1 MDTITYPA
9 PTYAFDAAHWHKQLM
24 LVAKSAPN
32 AQEPQS
38 EKHCLGTI
46 QDLES
51 QLPLPEKSQ
60 NRIIRHARHTFGNV
74 YRRLFSLVFLFN
86 MIGLGVLLGRYKN
99 QLSNPTL
106 LSHLATAASVNIL
119 VAILARQ
126 DYIVNFLFRLTWLI
140 PLSTPLRLRRI
151 LAKVYEYGGVHSG
164 AAFSSVIWFTILTGF
179 LTKGFASNYHSS
191 AIITI
196 TYILLIVLVTLCVT
210 ALPRFR
216 FSSHN
221 TFENIHRWGGYFS
234 LALFWVE
241 LILFS
246 VSLSRNS
253 KSTTSLTLFKL
264 PATYFLI
271 LTTFHCILPWLRL
284 HKLHTT
290 PEPLSPHAVRLH
302 FQESIPSFVGIRISD
317 SPLTEWHSFA
327 CIPARDSAT
336 GMVQAGGSVII
347 SNAGDWTKKT
357 IENPRKWYWIK
368 GVPVT
373 GVMCM
378 ARIFRSIVVVTTGSG
393 IGPVLA
399 VVQDLNPQN
408 PNSDHHSQ
416 KTKIR
421 IIWSTPSPMVTYG
434 EGILKAVKEVDG
446 DAVIIDTRRERR
458 PDLLTRA
465 WEVYKQEGAEAVF
478 VISNPK
484 LTRKV
489 VYGLES
495 RGVPAFG
502 PVWDS

>member
-1 MDTITYPA
+1 MDVITCPA
-9 PTYAFDAAHWHKQLM
+9 STYSLDPTHWHKQLV
-24 LVAKSAPN
+24 LITQSASN
-32 AQEPQS
+32 ARDSQP
-38 EKHCLGTI
+38 EKLRLGAL
-46 QDLES
+46 QDLEN

-86 MIGLGVLLGRYKN
+86 MIGLGVLFGRYKHG
-99 QLSNPTL
+99 LSNPTL
-106 LSHLATAASVNIL
+106 LSHLATAASANIL

-126 DYIVNFLFRLTWLI
+126 DYIVNLLFRATWLI
-140 PLSTPLRLRRI
+140 PLSAPLRLRRI

-164 AAFSSVIWFTILTGF
+164 AAFSSVIWFIILTCF
-179 LTKGFASNYHSS
+179 LTKDFASNYHNP

-196 TYILLIVLVTLCVT
+196 TYILLIVLFTLCVN
-210 ALPRFR
+210 ALPAFR

-241 LILFS
+241 IIVFS
-246 VSLSRNS
+246 HTLSRHSN
-253 KSTTSLTLFKL
+253 STTALTLFQL
-264 PATYFLI
+264 PATYFLL
-271 LTTFHCILPWLRL
+271 LTTLHCIIPWLRL

-290 PEPLSPHAVRLH
+290 PEILSPHAVRLH
-302 FQESIPSFVGIRISD
+302 FQEPIPSFVGIRISD

-327 CIPARDSAT
+327 CIPARDPAT
-336 GMVQAGGSVII
+336 GAVKTGGSVII

-357 IENPRKWYWIK
+357 IENPRTWYWIK

-399 VVQDLNPQN
+399 VVQDLNPN
-408 PNSDHHSQ
+408 PNIT
-416 KTKIR
+416 TKIR

-446 DAVIIDTRRERR
+446 KAVIIDTRSEGR
-458 PDLLTRA
+458 PDLLKRA
-465 WEVYKQEGAEAVF
+465 WEVYCSERAEAVF

-495 RGVPAFG
+495 RDVPAFG